1 MGDNFPFS
9 GFGELC
15 RGMKTTKTFNN
26 CSTVL
31 REHGSSY
38 DKVESSTVPIS
49 YSSDDCVTRDVNLQ

>member
-49 YSSDDCVTRDVNLQ
+49 ARLMIVLQRDVNL